1 MSAIKRYIEEQ
12 ATLIVKD
19 YGGNVDD
26 VIYEITSYIVDRG
39 FSTDDAIQ
47 AVRANIAAAPL
58 QLAVYK
64 ACGIPLEMVQPTT
77 ITAESVTCS
86 DGFKRYSNGE
96 VDLGAPNPIF
106 PSLPMTESSARA
118 IAEEIQKAIRRQMK

>member
-26 VIYEITSYIVDRG
+26 VIYEITSYIMDRG
-39 FSTDDAIQ
+39 FPTDDAIQ

-58 QLAVYK
+58 QLAFYK
-64 ACGIPLEMVQPTT
+64 ACGIPLEMVKPTT
-77 ITAESVTCS
+77 ITSESVTCS

>member
-12 ATLIVKD
+12 ATLIVD
-19 YGGNVDD
+19 EYGGNVDD
-26 VIYEITSYIVDRG
+26 VVDEITSYIVDRG
-39 FSTDDAIQ
+39 FSTGDAIQ
-47 AVRANIAAAPL
+47 AVRVNIAAAPL

-64 ACGIPLEMVQPTT
+64 ACGIPIEMVKPTV

-86 DGFKRYSNGE
+86 DDFKRYSNGE
-96 VDLGAPNPIF
+96 VDLRAPNPIF

-118 IAEEIQKAIRRQMK
+118 IAEEIEEIIRRKMK

>member
-12 ATLIVKD
+12 ATLIVKE

-39 FSTDDAIQ
+39 FPTDDAIQ

-64 ACGIPLEMVQPTT
+64 ACGIPLEMIKPTT

-86 DGFKRYSNGE
+86 DGFKRYSNRE
-96 VDLGAPNPIF
+96 VDLKAPNPIF

-118 IAEEIQKAIRRQMK
+118 IAEEIQKTIRREMK

>member
-12 ATLIVKD
+12 ATLIVNE

-26 VIYEITSYIVDRG
+26 VIYEITSYITNRG
-39 FSTDDAIQ
+39 FSIDDAIQ

-64 ACGIPLEMVQPTT
+64 ACGIPIEMVKPTV

-86 DGFKRYSNGE
+86 DDFKRYSTGR
-96 VDLGAPNPIF
+96 VDLRAPNPIF
-106 PSLPMTESSARA
+106 PSLPMPERSARA
-118 IAEEIQKAIRRQMK
+118 IAEEIQEAIRGGMK